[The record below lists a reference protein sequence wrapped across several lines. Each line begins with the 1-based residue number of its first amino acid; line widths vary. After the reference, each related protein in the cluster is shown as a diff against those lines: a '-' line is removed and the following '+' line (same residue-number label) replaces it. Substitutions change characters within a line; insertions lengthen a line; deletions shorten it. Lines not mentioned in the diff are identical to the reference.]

1 MTWPNYIDNLMNNN
15 NMSSCGILGLDGNQ
29 WAVSKDFPVNINFVS
44 ILKFL
49 TSIT

>member
-29 WAVSKDFPVNINFVS
+29 WAVSKDFPVNINFDI
-44 ILKFL
+44 ILKIL
-49 TSIT
+49 TIA